1 MREDKAEQI
10 FCTAGECLEE
20 AVVVG
25 HATIR
30 VSPLAGAAD
39 SEVWQTFALPLC
51 AHHAHLLRLENQL
64 VEFDNGTLNRDQ
76 V

>member
-1 MREDKAEQI
+1 MGEGPEKI
-10 FCTAGECLEE
+10 YCTAGECLEV

-25 HATIR
+25 HATIQ
-30 VSPLAGAAD
+30 VSPRVGAAV

-51 AHHAHLLRLENQL
+51 AHHAHLLRLDNQL
-64 VEFDNGTLNRDQ
+64 VEFDNGTSDRDE